1 MEAKLPQNEEQR
13 LAVLR
18 QLNILDTPIEER
30 FERITRMVC
39 RSLKVPIAAI
49 SIINES
55 RQWFKSIQGLN
66 ASETPREI
74 AFCAH
79 AILRD
84 ELLLV
89 QDATQ
94 DERFAD
100 NPLVTDEPFIRFYAG
115 YPLNLGQDLHVGT
128 LCAIDRVPRELS
140 AEEQEILYD
149 LSKMVES
156 ELAAIALSEAQ
167 VQLIQELGELER
179 VAMVDSL
186 TRLWNR
192 LGIET
197 LLKREWDYATRKD
210 SPMAIVMIDFDNF
223 KQINDQ
229 HGHLV
234 GDEVLQGSSRL
245 IISVLRSYDILGR
258 WGGDEFMLILPGSSR
273 EQTAMLLERIQAAIA
288 QNPVPTSAGPM
299 TISLS
304 MGGVSM
310 FTKQGKTLQYWVEQA
325 DNQLI
330 KIKRLGKGNF
340 QLAE

>member
-13 LAVLR
+13 LTVLR

-39 RSLKVPIAAI
+39 RSLKVPIAAV
-49 SIINES
+49 SMVDES
-55 RQWFKSIQGLN
+55 RQWFKSIQGLS

-89 QDATQ
+89 KDATQ

-100 NPLVTDEPFIRFYAG
+100 NPLVTNEPFIRFYAG
-115 YPLNLGQDLHVGT
+115 YPINLGQDCRVGT
-128 LCAIDRVPRELS
+128 LCAIDRVPRDLS
-140 AEEQEILYD
+140 VEEQEILYD

-167 VQLIQELGELER
+167 MELIQELDELER
-179 VAMVDSL
+179 VAMLDSL

-197 LLKREWDYATRKD
+197 LLQREWDYATRKD
-210 SPMAIVMIDFDNF
+210 SPIAIVMIDFDNF
-223 KQINDQ
+223 KQINDE

-245 IISVLRSYDILGR
+245 IISALRSYDALGR

-273 EQTAMLLERIQAAIA
+273 ERTALLLERIQAAIA
-288 QNPVPTSAGPM
+288 ENPVPTSVGPLK
-299 TISLS
+299 ISLS
-304 MGGVSM
+304 MGAVSV
-310 FTKQGKTLQYWVEQA
+310 FAKQGEAVKYWVEQA
-325 DNQLI
+325 DNQLM
-330 KIKRLGKGNF
+330 KVKRLGKGNF
-340 QLAE
+340 RLAE